1 MATQKIDLITILA
14 EALCQEL
21 VDIFTVITWQVNG
34 TTSDQIILE
43 LRAKIDQARLAALD
57 TRKQE
62 LAFDAFLTEALRYG
76 NIDQATAVR
85 WRIEG
90 VSDDIRAIKERQ
102 ISRARAQ
109 A

>member
-1 MATQKIDLITILA
+1 MATQQIDLQTILA
-14 EALCQEL
+14 EALRQDL
-21 VDIFTVITWQVNG
+21 VDIFTVITWQVNEV
-34 TTSDQIILE
+34 TSDRIIME
-43 LRAKIDQARLAALD
+43 LRSKIDQARQAAQD

-76 NIDQATAVR
+76 NIDQATALR

-102 ISRARAQ
+102 IIRAKARA
-109 A
+109 